1 MFYMSTSTSTRDRTS
16 LMEAGLSAGADGCM
30 GGWGG
35 GWMAQDGMVLKSIL
49 TTWQWVGGV
58 GIVLTPTQ
66 GE

>member
-1 MFYMSTSTSTRDRTS
+1 
-16 LMEAGLSAGADGCM
+16 MEAGLSAGADGCM

-58 GIVLTPTQ
+58 GIVLRPTQ